1 MHRYFLKRIW
11 KERVEFFLNEI
22 SYSNK
27 YVNIYNCLQM
37 LNSGMKENMNV
48 SLKKKIKLNCKLCYI
63 STQFVVSFKK
73 FNFGLDNKN
82 DSW

>member
-1 MHRYFLKRIW
+1 
-11 KERVEFFLNEI
+11 
-22 SYSNK
+22 
-27 YVNIYNCLQM
+27 M

-73 FNFGLDNKN
+73 FNFGFDNKN
-82 DSW
+82 DS